1 MGLFSK
7 KQTNV
12 PRRERMDSDTDR
24 ADRYAFHRN
33 RTLTG
38 SSSSNVSSVT
48 DHNAQLQSPRTQVHH
63 LTRRRRRVGAVFLVV
78 ALICIV
84 LGIFLLQ
91 FTASVKVRASDVT
104 TQLDSRY
111 IQDIQTY
118 LDRQPVERLR
128 FLMDTKQLLA
138 YVQSVAPEVA
148 ALDIDGSAGYA
159 STSFVVTLR
168 QPTLGWTI
176 RSTRQYVDAT
186 GTAFTRNYF
195 AEPQVQVVD
204 ESGIQVSD
212 GQTIASNRFL
222 GFMGRVVG
230 LAKAHGYTVTHVIL
244 PRSVTREI
252 DLQIDG
258 ISYPVKLSVD
268 RPAGEEIEDMDRAV
282 RWLRAHGQNPKYLDV
297 RVGRRAY
304 YQ

>member
-7 KQTNV
+7 KQTDI
-12 PRRERMDSDTDR
+12 PRRERMDTDSER

-38 SSSSNVSSVT
+38 SSSSAVRGVT
-48 DHNAQLQSPRTQVHH
+48 DHNAQLQSPRTQAHH
-63 LTRRRRRVGAVFLVV
+63 LARRRRRVGV
-78 ALICIV
+78 
-84 LGIFLLQ
+84 IFLGVAAVSVLLGMLLLQ
-91 FTASVKVRASDVT
+91 LTATVKVRASDVT
-104 TQLDSRY
+104 TQLDGRY
-111 IQDIQTY
+111 VNDIQAY

-138 YVQSVAPEVA
+138 YVQSVAPEVSA
-148 ALDIDGSAGYA
+148 IDIDGSAGYG
-159 STSFVVTLR
+159 STMFILTLR

-176 RSTRQYVDAT
+176 RDTRQYVDET

-195 AEPQVQVVD
+195 AEPSVQVVD

-222 GFMGRVVG
+222 GFMGRIVG
-230 LAKAHGYTVTHVIL
+230 LAKQSGFTVTHVIL
-244 PRSVTREI
+244 PRNVTREI

-282 RWLRAHGQNPKYLDV
+282 RWLQAHGQSPKYLDV
-297 RVGRRAY
+297 RVSRRAY

>member
-1 MGLFSK
+1 
-7 KQTNV
+7 
-12 PRRERMDSDTDR
+12 MDSDTVR

-38 SSSSNVSSVT
+38 SSSANVNGVT

-63 LTRRRRRVGAVFLVV
+63 LARRRRRIGLVFLAV
-78 ALICIV
+78 AAVCV
-84 LGIFLLQ
+84 LLGVLLLQ
-91 FTASVKVRASDVT
+91 FTATVKVRASDVT
-104 TQLDSRY
+104 TQLDDRY
-111 IQDIQTY
+111 VSDIQTY
-118 LDRQPVERLR
+118 LDRQPIERLR

-138 YVQSVAPEVA
+138 YVQSVAPEVSA
-148 ALDIDGSAGYA
+148 IDTDASADYA
-159 STSFVVTLR
+159 STTFIVTLR

-176 RSTRQYVDAT
+176 RNTRQYVDAT

-204 ESGIQVSD
+204 ESGIQVTD

-222 GFMGRVVG
+222 GFMGRIVG
-230 LAKAHGYTVTHVIL
+230 LAGKAGYTVTHVVL
-244 PRSVTREI
+244 PRGVTREI

-258 ISYPVKLSVD
+258 IGYPVRMSVD
-268 RPAGEEIEDMDRAV
+268 RPAGEEVEDMDKAV
-282 RWLRAHGQNPKYLDV
+282 RWLQAHGQNPKYLDI